1 MSAYLISSVFPDLN
15 VWVALSSTRHSHHNQ
30 ARAWFDALE
39 DSARLVFCRY
49 TQLGFLRLLTTEA
62 VMGRDTLTQTHAWK
76 EYDAWL
82 ESDLAVFLEEPRQIE
97 AIFRTLTKKPQSSPK
112 EWADS
117 YLSAFSLASGIRLVT
132 FDRALKTRTPDA
144 ILLRP

>member
-1 MSAYLISSVFPDLN
+1 MSAYLISSVFPDVN
-15 VWVALSSTRHSHHNQ
+15 VWIALSSTRHSHHAQ
-30 ARAWFDALE
+30 ALRWFHGLE
-39 DSARLVFCRY
+39 DIQLVFCRF

-62 VMGRDTLTQTHAWK
+62 VMGIDTLTQAKAWN

-82 ESDLAVFLEEPRQIE
+82 QSGAAAFLEEPRQLE
-97 AIFRTLTKKPQSSPK
+97 QVFRSLSAKTKSSPK

-117 YLSAFSLASGIRLVT
+117 YLAAFSIASGIRLVT
-132 FDRALKTRTPDA
+132 FDRALKARVKDA

>member
-1 MSAYLISSVFPDLN
+1 MTAYSTSSVFPDLN
-15 VWVALSSTRHSHHNQ
+15 VWIALSSTRHSHHMQ
-30 ARAWFDALE
+30 AVQWLRSVE
-39 DSARLVFCRY
+39 DTRLIFCRY

-62 VMGRDTLTQTHAWK
+62 VMGNEVLTQVEAWK

-82 ESDLAVFLEEPRQIE
+82 ATGIAALHDEPDRLEEVFRSISRQPR
-97 AIFRTLTKKPQSSPK
+97 SSPK

-117 YLSAFSLASGIRLVT
+117 YLAAFSAAAGVRLVT
-132 FDRALKTRTPDA
+132 FDRALKSRAKDA

>member
-1 MSAYLISSVFPDLN
+1 MSAYSTLSVFPDLN
-15 VWVALSSTRHSHHNQ
+15 VWIALSSSRHSHHIQ
-30 ARAWFDALE
+30 AVEWLRSFE
-39 DSARLVFCRY
+39 DIRLIFCRY

-62 VMGRDTLTQTHAWK
+62 VMGAESLTQLGAWK

-82 ESDLAVFLEEPRQIE
+82 ATGIAVYQEEPARIE
-97 AIFRTLTKKPQSSPK
+97 EVFRSFSRLPRSSPK

-117 YLSAFSLASGIRLVT
+117 YLAAFSVAAGIRLVT
-132 FDRALKTRTPDA
+132 FDRALKARVKDA